1 MPEIRLE
8 EVSKYYKQENRRI
21 AVVEDINLVI
31 RQGEF
36 VFVTGSSGAGKSTL
50 LQLIHGQLRPDHG
63 SIYLN
68 DTDTTHF
75 RRWGRER
82 YRRQVGYVPQIP
94 QLMRQKTIRENL
106 ETVVMIGRRRREGT
120 RLPRL
125 RRALLRAVRRG
136 AGLQLPGR
144 VPALRRH
151 GNRADGRP

>member
-21 AVVEDINLVI
+21 AAVEDINLVI

-82 YRRQVGYVPQIP
+82 YRRQFGYVPQIP
-94 QLMRQKTIRENL
+94 QLMRQPSGKIWR
-106 ETVVMIGRRRREGT
+106 
-120 RLPRL
+120 
-125 RRALLRAVRRG
+125 
-136 AGLQLPGR
+136 QW
-144 VPALRRH
+144 
-151 GNRADGRP
+151 